1 MDQLVMSR
9 EELVQQQ
16 KLLQEDVKKLND
28 SAMRALGALDIVN
41 ALIDMLDKGS
51 QEVQSDETESGK
63 AVDTCEVV
71 KIFNSDSAVSED

>member
-51 QEVQSDETESGK
+51 QEVQSDKSESG
-63 AVDTCEVV
+63 EV
-71 KIFNSDSAVSED
+71 ISIADPDSAICED